1 MTKDGSEIQGGRI
14 QLTTVESYQLTN
26 EGVCVFVLS
35 SSNSQYHV
43 TDLPLFPQIQLCLQ
57 L

>member
-26 EGVCVFVLS
+26 EGVCFLYCHRQTL
-35 SSNSQYHV
+35 N
-43 TDLPLFPQIQLCLQ
+43 IM
-57 L
+57 